1 MNRIVIIV
9 TLFLVSLIAG
19 TTISFVLAQNVT
31 MNQSANMNT
40 STLTPSGNLTN
51 RSSTVISNTT

>member
-1 MNRIVIIV
+1 MNQLGIIV
-9 TLFLVSLIAG
+9 SLFLILLTAG
-19 TTISFVLAQNVT
+19 TTVGLVLAQNMT
-31 MNQSANMNT
+31 ANLSANMNT